1 MAIIGCKDFV
11 NHLESW
17 MEGERPADALAHLR
31 GCPHCRAIVEDID
44 AIHATALQWTSEQ
57 SELPARVWNSLRA
70 QLEQEGLIQNRRPGW
85 LERLRGAFAPLP
97 RPALAGAYLA
107 ALVVAAFAVSGP
119 IHKQVNHYRWAQG
132 TRESSAP
139 VGIHLDSVE
148 QATVSSMTEA
158 NPVVTTSLHQNLAI
172 VDNYITLCEKSVQE
186 EPENE
191 MARDYLFAAY
201 QQKAD
206 LLAQMSERGE

>member
-1 MAIIGCKDFV
+1 MTGCKDFA
-11 NHLESW
+11 NYLEAW
-17 MEGERPADALAHLR
+17 MEGERPADAQAHLR
-31 GCPHCRAIVEDID
+31 GCQHCRAIVEDMD
-44 AIHATALQWTSEQ
+44 AIRATAVGWNSEE
-57 SELPARVWNSLRA
+57 SEPPARIWNSLRT
-70 QLEQEGLIQNRRPGW
+70 QLEQEGLIRNRRPG
-85 LERLRGAFAPLP
+85 LLQRLRGIFAPLP

-107 ALVVAAFAVSGP
+107 ALIVAAFAVSGP
-119 IHKQVNHYRWAQG
+119 VHRQVNHYRWIQG
-132 TRESSAP
+132 TRESSAS
-139 VGIHLDSVE
+139 VGTHLDSVE
-148 QATVSSMTEA
+148 RATVSSMTEK
-158 NPVVTTSLHQNLAI
+158 NPVVTASLHQNLAI